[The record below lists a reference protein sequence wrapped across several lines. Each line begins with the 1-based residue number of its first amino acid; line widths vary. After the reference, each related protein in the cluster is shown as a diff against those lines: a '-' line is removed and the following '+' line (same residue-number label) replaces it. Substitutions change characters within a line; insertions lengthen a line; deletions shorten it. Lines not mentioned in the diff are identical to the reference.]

1 MSNARDLLES
11 VRSRAEEVTLKNRAM
26 DEAPMGI
33 TIADMTEDDEPLI
46 YANEGFERL
55 TGYSAEETV
64 GRNCRFLQGEATDPE
79 KVSQLRAA
87 LENHECVQVELRNY
101 RKEGTMFWNEVTL
114 APIFDGD
121 DVPYYVGFQ
130 QDVTLR
136 KGYETELESQRD
148 DLDVLNQI
156 VRHDIRNDLQIVLA
170 ALEIIE
176 ETGDERTR
184 DHVER
189 ALKSTRQAIDL
200 TSTAREMSEVMLR
213 GDDEYEPID
222 LRETLLQEIDQVRS
236 AYPDA
241 EIEIHGTVPAI
252 DLRADAMLSSVFRN
266 LLTNAVQHND
276 KEEPRVRVT
285 ASQTE
290 HRVQVTVEDN
300 GPGVPEALRDEVF
313 GKGVKGEQSRTT
325 GLGLYLVRRLV
336 DNYGGDVWIDEVD
349 PTGTAVTVELYQYD

>member
-1 MSNARDLLES
+1 MSKARDLLES
-11 VRSRAEEVTLKNRAM
+11 LRNRAEQVTLKNRAL
-26 DEAPMGI
+26 DEAPLGI

-55 TGYSAEETV
+55 TGYSTEYTT
-64 GRNCRFLQGEATDPE
+64 GRNCRFLQGPETDPE
-79 KVSQLRAA
+79 KVRQLRTAI
-87 LENHECVQVELRNY
+87 EHHESVQVELKNY
-101 RKEGTMFWNEVTL
+101 RKDGQMFWNEVTL

-121 DVPYYVGFQ
+121 EVPYYVGFQ

-136 KGYETELESQRD
+136 KGYEGELESQRD

-184 DHVER
+184 THVER
-189 ALKSTRQAIDL
+189 ALKSTREAIEL
-200 TSTAREMSEVMLR
+200 TNTAKEMSEVMLR
-213 GDDEYEPID
+213 GEDEYEPID
-222 LRETLLQEIDQVRS
+222 LRTTLQEEVDHLHT
-236 AYPDA
+236 AYPDT
-241 EIEIHGTVPAI
+241 EIEIHGTIPAV

-276 KEEPRVRVT
+276 TDQPYIRVT
-285 ASQTE
+285 ASETE
-290 HRVQVTVEDN
+290 NRVQVTIEDN
-300 GPGVPEALRDEVF
+300 GPGVPDALKDEVF
-313 GKGVKGEQSRTT
+313 GKGVKGDQSRTT

-336 DNYGGDVWIDEVD
+336 DNYGGEVWIEDVD
-349 PTGTAVTVELYQYD
+349 PTGTAVTVELQQYH